1 MIILSNDLWSLA
13 LLLTISGFGQGM
25 IYPLIMNLISYKAR
39 DKNSAKPFSYF
50 QAVMSGGR
58 MTGSLI
64 FGLTAIV
71 YLNFGIIFMIV
82 YEVFTY
88 IQFTINW
95 KYNSLKQHKK

>member
-1 MIILSNDLWSLA
+1 
-13 LLLTISGFGQGM
+13 
-25 IYPLIMNLISYKAR
+25 MNLISYKAR

-71 YLNFGIIFMIV
+71 FLNFGIFFMIV
-82 YEVFTY
+82 YDVFTY
-88 IQFTINW
+88 VQFSINW
-95 KYNSLKQHKK
+95 KYNSQEQQKK